1 MNNYF
6 YNQFARE
13 SKKPF
18 IVIVSFEDFGRI
30 ETIAFGKMGQAERW
44 MARRLDE
51 IEASLDI
58 GAVVTACIYHC
69 PTKTLLTLAEVE
81 GKFAEK
87 YSDELREMFGEDF

>member
-18 IVIVSFEDFGRI
+18 IVIVTFKDFGRI

-44 MARRLDE
+44 LNRRLDE
-51 IEASLDI
+51 ISENLDA
-58 GAVVTACIYHC
+58 GEGVDAFIYHC
-69 PTKTLLTLAEVE
+69 PTKTLLALMEVE
-81 GKFAEK
+81 GTFSEK

>member
-6 YNQFARE
+6 YNQFAKE

-18 IVIVSFEDFGRI
+18 IVIV
-30 ETIAFGKMGQAERW
+30 ALGQAERW
-44 MARRLDE
+44 MERRLAE
-51 IEASLDI
+51 IDASLDI

-69 PTKTLLTLAEVE
+69 PTKTLLTLAEIE